1 MPIISL
7 VLKPVYI
14 KLILAVLQVPA
25 IDILL
30 VNLREPNI
38 IFVGI
43 ITCSIQ
49 ELHPLKL
56 KVKYLLR

>member
-7 VLKPVYI
+7 VLKPVSI
-14 KLILAVLQVPA
+14 KLILAVLQVPV

-49 ELHPLKL
+49 ELHPLQL